1 MAKGALLGHAED
13 ADNLPT
19 FLTAGQLART
29 QTHLSNRLWTIK
41 LNNPRN
47 DRGSY
52 VVLFRIYDA
61 AGAPLTV
68 TLQNRGVWWVT
79 TLNVSNNRAH
89 NLLKRL
95 RDVAWRVATI
105 AQLRADNTAAGTAI
119 KASPDLRKPATRS
132 SDGNPLTW
140 STELHHTLLGHDE
153 PAAANDT
160 NTGDIDAGTPEPM
173 AIPLRQRVR
182 PFRVRR

>member
-19 FLTAGQLART
+19 FLTAGQLSRT
-29 QTHLSNRLWTIK
+29 QTHIPNRLWTVR
-41 LNNPRN
+41 LGNPRN

-52 VVLFRIYDA
+52 VVLYRIYDA

-79 TLNVSNNRAH
+79 ALNVSNTRAH

-105 AQLRADNTAAGTAI
+105 AQLRADNTAAGVAI
-119 KASPDLRKPATRS
+119 KASPDLRKPATREAGT
-132 SDGNPLTW
+132 GNVLTW
-140 STELHHTLLGHDE
+140 DTEFAHTLSGHDE
-153 PAAANDT
+153 PSAANNT
-160 NTGDIDAGTPEPM
+160 NTGDIDAGTPEPL
-173 AIPLRQRVR
+173 ALRVRVR
-182 PFRVRR
+182 PTRARR